1 MCSLC
6 GVLGGRGHWTDT
18 STNPEA
24 FKGGAATTRQRERQ
38 QRTRLVNTVLGHY
51 GLSVSDWAATSY
63 VLRGKTGQTAMVDN
77 LAELWAAA
85 EQLGKGPCDPLDDT
99 LLDTLSRG
107 RRP

>member
-1 MCSLC
+1 
-6 GVLGGRGHWTDT
+6 
-18 STNPEA
+18 
-24 FKGGAATTRQRERQ
+24 
-38 QRTRLVNTVLGHY
+38 
-51 GLSVSDWAATSY
+51 